1 MNELLIKLNK
11 RTLITQ
17 GYHKNPMEFYQE
29 KDAGQEC
36 VHVQAVLATD
46 STFPVLVDLTQDLH
60 YTYCDQ
66 KLHLYIDGFDLKKT
80 FSLSLDHYRVG
91 YISKELK
98 EKIIKEKYDGLAYR
112 RIEYAPTGIFKQNK
126 KDDD

>member
-1 MNELLIKLNK
+1 MIELLIKLNK

-36 VHVQAVLATD
+36 VHVQAVLATE

-60 YTYCDQ
+60 YSYRDG
-66 KLHLYIDGFDLKKT
+66 KVHLYIDGFDLKKT
-80 FSLSLDHYRVG
+80 FGLSLDHYRVG
-91 YISKELK
+91 YISKRLKDQILK
-98 EKIIKEKYDGLAYR
+98 EKYEALAYR
-112 RIEYAPTGIFKQNK
+112 RISYAPTGFFKMK
-126 KDDD
+126 EDRE